1 MECYPDKLA
10 DHISCVV
17 VSTMLSDDL
26 EWRIA
31 LGIMVKTAMAF
42 VDFEVRISTY
52 VDLEE
57 MI

>member
-1 MECYPDKLA
+1 
-10 DHISCVV
+10 
-17 VSTMLSDDL
+17 MLSVDL

-42 VDFEVRISTY
+42 VNLEVRISTY

-57 MI
+57 MIWEVILNIGYNTSEVRF